1 MIKAITVTTPKG
13 ESLKLTLANPEE
25 SGLIVKSI
33 EGLGPSKANINTTE
47 LATMDG
53 SVYSS
58 ARTTERNIVLTLAM
72 MFAPTIEDSRQKTYH
87 FFPVKGKVKLV
98 IETDNRQVQTEGYV
112 ESNEPDI
119 FSEAETAQI
128 SILCP
133 DPYFYDASSS
143 SSTLFMDASAQFEF
157 PFSNESVTEPMI
169 EFSIIRID
177 SRAIINYEGD
187 SDTGLIITLHPVAT
201 VSDITL
207 YNVTTKESMAIDTDK
222 ITAITGTAFAP
233 GDDIII
239 STIKGDKYVRLL
251 RNGFYT
257 NIISALAKDADWLQI
272 TPGDNIFDFTT
283 DSAETK
289 TNLMVTFSYRKAYGG
304 V

>member
-58 ARTTERNIVLTLAM
+58 ARTMERNIVLTLAM

-133 DPYFYDASSS
+133 DPYFYDASG

-207 YNVTTKESMAIDTDK
+207 YNVTTEESMAIDTDK